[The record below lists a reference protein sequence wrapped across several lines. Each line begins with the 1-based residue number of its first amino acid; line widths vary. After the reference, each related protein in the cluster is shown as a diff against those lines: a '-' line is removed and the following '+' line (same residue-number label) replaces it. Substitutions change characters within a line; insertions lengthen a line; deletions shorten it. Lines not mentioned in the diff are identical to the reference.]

1 MSRAIEG
8 RLQPDRDLRIVD
20 LVCFWRSQL
29 EVNTMVNSGSERGVV
44 WCGVVTMAVDCS
56 LRQEIY
62 SQLAQY
68 RTSALNSQR
77 LTSDTSPN
85 TASPSELLSMEAARA
100 VGSFS

>member
-44 WCGVVTMAVDCS
+44 WCGVVWCGD
-56 LRQEIY
+56 Y
-62 SQLAQY
+62 
-68 RTSALNSQR
+68 
-77 LTSDTSPN
+77 
-85 TASPSELLSMEAARA
+85 
-100 VGSFS
+100 GG